1 MMRRRK
7 ADSRARSREGG
18 FALILVLLVT
28 GALSVLILDM
38 NYRTRVNVHLAE
50 NLRDDIRAY
59 FLARGAV
66 EAAKALLLEDESFDY
81 DDLDSEDDAIWATP
95 NRHEEN
101 NGAIV
106 VELLIRDED
115 GKLWINDTK
124 NLFKDSMAQGTALP
138 PVLENLQDQLGLD
151 EEVFESIRDWLDAD
165 DTPMAFGAE
174 NDYYQS
180 LVPPYLPRNGKFTD
194 LSELFLV
201 KGINDDVYFGNVEEE
216 RPGLRDLFT
225 VYNNGSANNPGRV
238 NVNTARPELLT
249 ALVDATFA
257 EEVETNRPITSR
269 ADIPPITAPGNIAS
283 RLDIKSTYFSAHI
296 RVKAHNVVK
305 RVHAVLKRDPNNDK
319 VDLIYWRET

>member
-1 MMRRRK
+1 METLK
-7 ADSRARSREGG
+7 TDSRLRPNEGG

-38 NYRTRVNVHLAE
+38 NYRTRVNIHLAE

-115 GKLWINDTK
+115 GKLWINDTT
-124 NLFKDSMAQGTALP
+124 NLFKSQMALGAGLP
-138 PVLENLQDQLGLD
+138 PVLLNLQDQLSLE
-151 EEVFESIRDWLDAD
+151 EEVFESIQDWIDTD
-165 DTPMAFGAE
+165 DTALTFGAE
-174 NDYYQS
+174 NAYYQS
-180 LVPPYLPRNGKFTD
+180 LVPPYETGNNKLTD
-194 LSELFLV
+194 LSELFMV
-201 KGINDDVYFGNVEEE
+201 KGVNDAIYYGNAEEE
-216 RPGLRDLFT
+216 RPGLRDVFT
-225 VYNNGSANNPGRV
+225 VFGAAQSKV
-238 NVNTARPELLT
+238 NVNTARFELLS
-249 ALVDATFA
+249 ALVDPSFA
-257 EEVETNRPITSR
+257 EEVEANRPITTR
-269 ADIPPITAPGNIAS
+269 ADIPQYGTLPANTKKMLGV
-283 RLDIKSTYFSAHI
+283 KSTYFSAHI

-305 RVHAVLKRDPNNDK
+305 RVHAVLKRDSNNDK

>member
-1 MMRRRK
+1 METMK
-7 ADSRARSREGG
+7 TDSRLRPNEGG

-38 NYRTRVNVHLAE
+38 NYRTRVNIHLAE

-106 VELLIRDED
+106 VELVIQDED
-115 GKLWINDTK
+115 GKLWINDTT
-124 NLFKDSMAQGTALP
+124 NIFKKQLALGTGLP
-138 PVLENLQDQLGLD
+138 SLLLNLQDQLALE
-151 EEVFESIRDWLDAD
+151 EEVFESIQDWIDTD
-165 DTPMAFGAE
+165 DTPMPFGAE

-180 LVPPYLPRNGKFTD
+180 LVPPYETGNNKLTD
-194 LSELFLV
+194 LSELFMV
-201 KGINDDVYFGNVEEE
+201 KGVNDAIYYGNAEEE
-216 RPGLRDLFT
+216 RPGLRDVFT
-225 VYNNGSANNPGRV
+225 VFGGAPSKI
-238 NVNTARPELLT
+238 NVNTARPEVLA
-249 ALVDATFA
+249 ALVDGSFA
-257 EEVETNRPITSR
+257 EEVEANRPITTE
-269 ADIPPITAPGNIAS
+269 ADIPSTSGGGNIRN
-283 RLDIKSTYFSAHI
+283 RLGVKSTYFSAHI

-305 RVHAVLKRDPNNDK
+305 RVHAVLKRDSNNDK